1 MATKVFISAGSPAD
15 EAQRSFRDAVV
26 NAVELAGFEPRLMA
40 TKDWDYKNPLRGVG
54 RVMNECRGAVVV
66 AYARY
71 QVDVGLELR
80 EGGGKPLSSAA
91 FPTAWNQIEAAMA
104 YEKGLPLLVI
114 AEERL
119 RREALLDSGN
129 DVKPFLTALD
139 QAIVR
144 SDGFQGYL
152 RSWKEDVERHAREP
166 MSTTAQLRKFTTSQV
181 LSALPWHELLTLV
194 VTLIGALLAAVSIGY
209 GLGSGQWPLG

>member
-1 MATKVFISAGSPAD
+1 M
-15 EAQRSFRDAVV
+15 
-26 NAVELAGFEPRLMA
+26 
-40 TKDWDYKNPLRGVG
+40 
-54 RVMNECRGAVVV
+54 V

-71 QVDVGLELR
+71 QIDAGLELR
-80 EGGGKPLSSAA
+80 EGGGKPLTSAA

-119 RREALLDSGN
+119 RRETLLDSGN

-139 QAIVR
+139 QAIGS

-152 RSWKEDVERHAREP
+152 RSWKEDVEQHAREP
-166 MSTTAQLRKFTTSQV
+166 MSRTTQLREFTTGQAGLKGSQ
-181 LSALPWHELLTLV
+181 WN
-194 VTLIGALLAAVSIGY
+194 
-209 GLGSGQWPLG
+209 